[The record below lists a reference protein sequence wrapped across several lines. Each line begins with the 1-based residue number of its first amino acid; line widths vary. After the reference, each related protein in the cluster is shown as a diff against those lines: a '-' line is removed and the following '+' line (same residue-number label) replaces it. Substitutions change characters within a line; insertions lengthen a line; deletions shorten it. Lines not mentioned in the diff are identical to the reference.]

1 MKQTILK
8 GLAHIAGYTTASAH
22 CDVPC
27 GIYDPHQAIIGA
39 LTTIRMADI
48 IKELKEK
55 HAGDDHTQDYTRAII
70 VKEQHAD
77 LCKKEVATI
86 WGDYFKAE
94 MIEKHP
100 ELHELV
106 HSIMQ
111 AASKAKQSE
120 DRANGEKLL
129 ELVNKFAEIFWET
142 KSKETKRVA
151 APYKPESEIVIPVL

>member
-8 GLAHIAGYTTASAH
+8 NLAKITGYEIAHAH

-48 IKELKEK
+48 IKEIKEK
-55 HAGDDHTQDYTRAII
+55 HADGAHQQDYMRAIA

-77 LCKKEVATI
+77 MCKKEVATI
-86 WGDYFKAE
+86 WGDYFKPE
-94 MIEKHP
+94 MVEQHP
-100 ELHELV
+100 DLHNLV
-106 HSIMQ
+106 HSILQ

-120 DRANGEKLL
+120 ERANGEKLL
-129 ELVNKFAEIFWET
+129 ELVNKFAEIFWQT
-142 KSKETKRVA
+142 KGKETKRVA
-151 APYKPESEIVIPVL
+151 APYKPESEIVIPVF